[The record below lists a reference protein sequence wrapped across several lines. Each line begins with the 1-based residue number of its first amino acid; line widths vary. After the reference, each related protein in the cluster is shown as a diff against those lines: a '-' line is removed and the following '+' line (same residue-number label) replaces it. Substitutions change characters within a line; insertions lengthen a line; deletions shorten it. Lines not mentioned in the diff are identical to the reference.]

1 MENITDLLRCPH
13 CGTPLSREANA
24 LRCAAGHSFDVAKAG
39 YVNLLPPGKEK
50 NARTGDERAMV
61 KAREDFLSLGLY
73 APVSDALADA
83 AARYLPREN
92 CTVCD
97 MGCGEG
103 WHTCRFASRLAAL
116 TGASVTAVGF
126 DASKYAAER
135 GCKRAVRE
143 GFFPKNGVGTPHDGS
158 VSVGFFPGN
167 LFHLPLADHCVNV
180 ALSMFAPV
188 AGDEARRILT
198 EDGILI
204 VVSSG
209 REHLLE
215 LRQRIYDDVRLSDE
229 LPPVPAGFTEIAR
242 VSNKY
247 RMTIPDTE
255 TLKALFTMTPFYY
268 KTTEAGRERLF
279 ASEMPFE
286 MTADVNYSILAKS
299 EIDLFDH
306 RLHNKFG

>member
-1 MENITDLLRCPH
+1 MNLHTLLRCPH
-13 CGTPLSREANA
+13 CGTPLSRHDKS
-24 LRCAAGHSFDVAKAG
+24 LRCDAGHSFDIAKAG

-50 NARTGDERAMV
+50 NARTGDERDMV
-61 KAREDFLSLGLY
+61 KAREEFLSRGHY
-73 APVSDALADA
+73 ALISDTLADA
-83 AARYLPREN
+83 AAPYTPREN

-103 WHTCRFASRLAAL
+103 YHTCRFASRLAHL

-143 GFFPKNGVGTPHDGS
+143 GFLPKDGLGAPWDEKIT
-158 VSVGFFPGN
+158 VGFLPGN
-167 LFHLPLADHCVNV
+167 LFHLPLADHSVNI

-198 EDGILI
+198 KDGILI

-229 LPPVPAGFTEIAR
+229 RPPVPDGFTEIAR
-242 VSNKY
+242 ITNNY
-247 RMTIPDTE
+247 RTSIPDTD
-255 TLKALFTMTPFYY
+255 TLKSLFTMTPFYY

-279 ASEMPFE
+279 SSEMPFE
-286 MTADVNYSILAKS
+286 ITVDVNYSI
-299 EIDLFDH
+299 
-306 RLHNKFG
+306 FGVK